1 MDDGSSDSSSVGS
14 LVLELAAH
22 PLSSTNPPPQD
33 LPDLLDR
40 VIASEAEMRR
50 KWVVCDQLANKLV
63 KRVGNVKQRLDVLR
77 QAYPQYRTDMTQLDR
92 GPKTKDRTCF
102 LACEELYQRMFMQTS
117 FMHNCLTRNIK
128 ILLQRQMKAH
138 KDIFDALL
146 GDRHDHR
153 GIEVANSRTLR
164 CASGCDWYAKNGPY
178 EWTRRP
184 YTNQWWEQ
192 MNDTNWDW
200 VRMRQHIA
208 ETIADAR
215 GKAVLI
221 ADTFLSNARTHV
233 PIWFWYEKYETW
245 SPFIEVRRV
254 QTESGPPEEKVVCKV
269 RFEKTKAIMEKEQL
283 YKREQLRQKRS
294 EHDCAAEKGNLDLSV
309 VETNAVGEQ
318 DIDPAVVFD
327 GDAYSSGFNNGD
339 QPTSFGSWLD
349 CLGYQDWLN
358 NYTSTMKQQQTVP
371 MRFQKTTASSPSA
384 N

>member
-1 MDDGSSDSSSVGS
+1 MDIDDEFSDSSSVGS

-22 PLSSTNPPPQD
+22 PLSSTNPPPPD

-77 QAYPQYRTDMTQLDR
+77 QAYPQYRTDMTQLKR
-92 GPKTKDRTCF
+92 GPETKDRMCF

-128 ILLQRQMKAH
+128 TLLQRQMKAH
-138 KDIFDALL
+138 KGIFDALL

-153 GIEVANSRTLR
+153 GIEVANSRTLQ

-184 YTNQWWEQ
+184 
-192 MNDTNWDW
+192 
-200 VRMRQHIA
+200 
-208 ETIADAR
+208 ADM
-215 GKAVLI
+215 
-221 ADTFLSNARTHV
+221 FLSNARTHV

-254 QTESGPPEEKVVCKV
+254 QTESGPSEEKVVCKI

-294 EHDCAAEKGNLDLSV
+294 EHDCAAEKGILDLSI
-309 VETNAVGEQ
+309 VEINTVGEQ

-327 GDAYSSGFNNGD
+327 GDACSPGFNNGV
-339 QPTSFGSWLD
+339 QPTSVGSWLNV
-349 CLGYQDWLN
+349 LGYQDSLN
-358 NYTSTMKQQQTVP
+358 NYTSTMNQHQTVS
-371 MRFQKTTASSPSA
+371 MGLQKTMASSPSA
-384 N
+384 S